1 MTFTQLRCFIEVAR
15 QLNFARAAETLYIS
29 QPAVSRQ
36 IHALENELG
45 VRLFDRTRHV
55 VALTSAGES
64 FYHDTVDMLDRLT
77 LAVQRA
83 QNTQAL
89 FSEEL
94 HVGYSGS
101 MQIQKLPQIYQQ
113 YQKRCP
119 QVHILN
125 DARSGP
131 QWSRSFDK
139 SVPDIVFDSRD
150 DLPADSILEYRSL
163 YHGKMVCVMYE
174 EHPLAKH
181 KTVTL
186 EQLNGEVLI
195 LLDMAHISARM
206 TTAQE
211 LIRQKCPQAVYYFSS
226 SSEHALPMI
235 QGHVGLAVMP
245 DFCVCTAAGPYHCA
259 AGAGAGYGV
268 WHCMALRLHRPQGT
282 RIYKDRLCRI
292 RRKIVTQQKAPA
304 QWAGAFCCV

>member
-125 DARSGP
+125 EARSWP

-139 SVPDIVFDSRD
+139 SAPDIVFDSRD
-150 DLPADSILEYRSL
+150 DLPADSMLEYRSL
-163 YHGKMVCVMYE
+163 YHGKMVCVMYGPHFRPYDHCAGVDPSE
-174 EHPLAKH
+174 MPA
-181 KTVTL
+181 
-186 EQLNGEVLI
+186 GCVLLQQFI
-195 LLDMAHISARM
+195 GACPAHDPGPCGPCCDA
-206 TTAQE
+206 
-211 LIRQKCPQAVYYFSS
+211 
-226 SSEHALPMI
+226 
-235 QGHVGLAVMP
+235 G
-245 DFCVCTAAGPYHCA
+245 FCVCTAAGPYRCA

-282 RIYKDRLCRI
+282 RICKDRLRRI
-292 RRKIVTQQKAPA
+292 RRKMVTQQKAPA
-304 QWAGAFCCV
+304 QWTGASCCV

>member
-1 MTFTQLRCFIEVAR
+1 MVPL
-15 QLNFARAAETLYIS
+15 
-29 QPAVSRQ
+29 
-36 IHALENELG
+36 
-45 VRLFDRTRHV
+45 
-55 VALTSAGES
+55 
-64 FYHDTVDMLDRLT
+64 
-77 LAVQRA
+77 
-83 QNTQAL
+83 
-89 FSEEL
+89 
-94 HVGYSGS
+94 
-101 MQIQKLPQIYQQ
+101 
-113 YQKRCP
+113 
-119 QVHILN
+119 
-125 DARSGP
+125 
-131 QWSRSFDK
+131 FDK

-235 QGHVGLAVMP
+235 QGHGGLGGGLGGDAVLSQ
-245 DFCVCTAAGPYHCA
+245 CWIRSLALH
-259 AGAGAGYGV
+259 GV
-268 WHCMALRLHRPQGT
+268 WLQSTAR
-282 RIYKDRLCRI
+282 YANDKDRLCCIRRIVTCKRLPPTGRSLLLCLGYKEFLEEI
-292 RRKIVTQQKAPA
+292 RRKNKAYT
-304 QWAGAFCCV
+304 FCRRF

>member
-1 MTFTQLRCFIEVAR
+1 M
-15 QLNFARAAETLYIS
+15 
-29 QPAVSRQ
+29 
-36 IHALENELG
+36 
-45 VRLFDRTRHV
+45 RLFDRTRHV

-245 DFCVCTAAGPYHCA
+245 DFVYVPLPGLTTVPLEPVLDTEFGIAWRSGCTDRKVREFIKTACA
-259 AGAGAGYGV
+259 AYDV
-268 WHCMALRLHRPQGT
+268 KW
-282 RIYKDRLCRI
+282 
-292 RRKIVTQQKAPA
+292 
-304 QWAGAFCCV
+304 

>member
-15 QLNFARAAETLYIS
+15 QLNFARVAEPLYIS

-64 FYHDTVDMLDRLT
+64 FYHDTVDMLDRLP

-83 QNTQAL
+83 QNT
-89 FSEEL
+89 E
-94 HVGYSGS
+94 
-101 MQIQKLPQIYQQ
+101 
-113 YQKRCP
+113 
-119 QVHILN
+119 
-125 DARSGP
+125 ARSGP

-245 DFCVCTAAGPYHCA
+245 DFVYVPLPGLTAVPLEPVLDTEFGIAWRSGCTDRKVREFVKTACA
-259 AGAGAGYGV
+259 AYGV
-268 WHCMALRLHRPQGT
+268 KW
-282 RIYKDRLCRI
+282 
-292 RRKIVTQQKAPA
+292 
-304 QWAGAFCCV
+304 

>member
-1 MTFTQLRCFIEVAR
+1 MTFTRLRCFIEVAR

-245 DFCVCTAAGPYHCA
+245 DFVYVPLPGLTTVPLEPVLDTEFGIAWRSGCTDRKVREFIKTACA
-259 AGAGAGYGV
+259 AYDV
-268 WHCMALRLHRPQGT
+268 KW
-282 RIYKDRLCRI
+282 
-292 RRKIVTQQKAPA
+292 
-304 QWAGAFCCV
+304 